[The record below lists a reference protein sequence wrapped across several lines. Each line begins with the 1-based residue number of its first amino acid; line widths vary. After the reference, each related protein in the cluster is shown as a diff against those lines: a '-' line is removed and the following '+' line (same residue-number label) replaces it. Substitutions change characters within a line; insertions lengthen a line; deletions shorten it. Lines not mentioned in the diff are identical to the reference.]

1 MNTSQINKFIEKYK
15 PVNIDKLEVNKK
27 SIDILNRE
35 QKIKIINNILK
46 NINCIIAIF
55 ENDKIE
61 YILY

>member
-1 MNTSQINKFIEKYK
+1 MNTSKINKFITDYK

-46 NINCIIAIF
+46 NINYLIAIF

>member
-35 QKIKIINNILK
+35 QKIKIINNTLEY
-46 NINCIIAIF
+46 INYLIAIF